1 MIFVTVGTG
10 EQPFDR
16 LLRSLESLWLDEPL
30 VIQRGSSTV
39 SPERA
44 ACFDYLP
51 FPDMLA
57 RMQDARVV
65 ITHAGVGS
73 VIAALTAGKRPVAV
87 PRRRCFGEA
96 VDDHQVEFARRL
108 ADAGLVRLVDDPQDL
123 YRALGADTWQED
135 VTRMGQEVTET
146 PLVTE
151 LRDYVASC
159 CATNGSTRA

>member
-51 FPDMLA
+51 FSDMLA

-73 VIAALTAGKRPVAV
+73 VIAALTARKRPVVV

-108 ADAGLVRLVDDPQDL
+108 ADSDLVRLVDDPRNLDSAL
-123 YRALGADTWQED
+123 AKGPDDRALEPA
-135 VTRMGQEVTET
+135 EVEES
-146 PLVTE
+146 PLVTDI
-151 LRDYVASC
+151 RSYVVAC
-159 CATNGSTRA
+159 CSIPSPERA